1 MKRVKISWQSFLSA
15 KGNIFFLYFPSFKI
29 IYRINKIDCLILSS
43 TAVCVCVLCLNS
55 YFGFTKINQKVFVGK
70 KWKAPTCPVPS
81 VPISVLQPAMRTYK
95 VRLSAV
101 YSIATKKNNFAIIW
115 LRIHPALLLNSPILQ
130 CFVCKYYTKGTD
142 FIVYVYKI
150 IKNPVLSSA

>member
-1 MKRVKISWQSFLSA
+1 M
-15 KGNIFFLYFPSFKI
+15 
-29 IYRINKIDCLILSS
+29 
-43 TAVCVCVLCLNS
+43 TAWYWVLQLCVCVLCLNS

-101 YSIATKKNNFAIIW
+101 YSIAKKNNFAIIW

-142 FIVYVYKI
+142 FMCMS
-150 IKNPVLSSA
+150 IKSLKTPFCHQLNCQFNLMILLLGSIMPINCI